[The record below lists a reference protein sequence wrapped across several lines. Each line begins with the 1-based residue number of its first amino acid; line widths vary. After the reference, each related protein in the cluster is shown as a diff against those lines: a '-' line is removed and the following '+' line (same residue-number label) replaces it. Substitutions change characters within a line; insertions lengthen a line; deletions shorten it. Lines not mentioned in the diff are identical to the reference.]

1 MYIDKISILNYRNIA
16 ECDLH
21 FSPKINC
28 FLGQNGMGKTNL
40 LDAIYYLS
48 FCKSHL
54 NSIDTQIIK
63 HDSEFFMLQGVYQR
77 KEVEELISCAVKH
90 RTKKQFK
97 RNKKDYER
105 LSDHIG
111 VIPVVLISP
120 SDLEIITD
128 GSDERRRFIDTV
140 ISQYDK
146 PYLSALIRYNAAL
159 QSRNAM
165 MKKEAALDETMLDI
179 YEEQMALEAAYIYQ
193 KRAEFIAGFVPV
205 FQQFYAEISAGK
217 EQVGLLYTSHSQQ
230 GDLRMLLRECRQRDH
245 LLGYTTRGSH
255 KDDLTMLL
263 GDYPMKRTGSQGQN
277 KTYLVALK
285 LAQFTYLK
293 RVSEQTPI
301 LLLDDIFDK
310 LDVERV
316 TRIVK
321 LVSSDEFGQIFITDT
336 NREHLDE
343 ILMRLGGEARIFEVV
358 DGAVEMVT
366 I

>member
-16 ECDLH
+16 EGDLL

-28 FLGQNGMGKTNL
+28 FLGRNGMGKTNL

-54 NSIDTQIIK
+54 NPIDTQIIK
-63 HDSEFFMLQGVYQR
+63 HETDFFMLQGVYQR
-77 KEVEELISCAVKH
+77 KEAEEVISCAVKH

-97 RNKKDYER
+97 RNKKSYER

-111 VIPVVLISP
+111 FIPVVLISP
-120 SDLEIITD
+120 SDLELITD
-128 GSDERRRFIDTV
+128 GSDERRRFLDTV

-146 PYLSALIRYNAAL
+146 LYLSALIRYNSAL
-159 QSRNAM
+159 QNRNAM
-165 MKKEAALDETMLDI
+165 MKQDSILDETMLDI
-179 YEEQMALEAAYIYQ
+179 YEEQLAIVAAYIYQ
-193 KRAEFIAGFVPV
+193 RRSEFVEGFTPI
-205 FQQFYAEISAGK
+205 FQHFYEEISFGN
-217 EQVGLLYTSHSQQ
+217 ERVELVYTSHSQQ
-230 GDLRMLLRECRQRDH
+230 GDLRPLLHECRERDH
-245 LLGYTTRGSH
+245 ALGYTTRGSH
-255 KDDLTMLL
+255 KDDLAMLL

-285 LAQFTYLK
+285 LAQFIYLK
-293 RVSEQTPI
+293 RVNQQTPI

-310 LDVERV
+310 LDSERV

-321 LVSSDEFGQIFITDT
+321 LVSSEEFGQIFITDT

-343 ILMRLGGEARIFEVV
+343 ILRRLGGEARIFEVT
-358 DGAVEMVT
+358 DGAIKTVT
-366 I
+366 E

>member
-16 ECDLH
+16 ECELP

-28 FLGQNGMGKTNL
+28 FLGRNGMGKTNL

-54 NSIDTQIIK
+54 NPIDTQIIK
-63 HDSEFFMLQGVYQR
+63 HDSEFFMLQGFYQR
-77 KEVEELISCAVKH
+77 KGVEELISCAVKH

-111 VIPVVLISP
+111 FIPVVLISP
-120 SDLEIITD
+120 SDLEIITE
-128 GSDERRRFIDTV
+128 GSDGRRRFLDTV

-159 QSRNAM
+159 QNRNAM
-165 MKKEAALDETMLDI
+165 MKKDASLDELMLDI
-179 YEEQMALEAAYIYQ
+179 YEEQMAIEADYIYK
-193 KRAEFIAGFVPV
+193 KRFEFIAEFVPI
-205 FQQFYAEISAGK
+205 FQEFYKQISDDT
-217 EQVGLLYTSHSQQ
+217 EHVELLYTSHSQQ
-230 GDLRMLLRECRQRDH
+230 GDLRVLLHDCRQRDH

-285 LAQFTYLK
+285 LAQFACLK
-293 RVSEQTPI
+293 RISEQTPI
-301 LLLDDIFDK
+301 LLLHDIFDK

-321 LVSSDEFGQIFITDT
+321 LVSSDQFGQIFITDT

-343 ILMRLGGEARIFEVV
+343 ILQRLGGEARIFEVI
-358 DGAVEMVT
+358 DGAVEIVT
-366 I
+366 V

>member
-1 MYIDKISILNYRNIA
+1 
-16 ECDLH
+16 
-21 FSPKINC
+21 
-28 FLGQNGMGKTNL
+28 MGKTNL

-54 NSIDTQIIK
+54 NPIDIQIIN

-77 KEVEELISCAVKH
+77 KGVDELISCAVKH

-111 VIPVVLISP
+111 FIPVVLISP

-128 GSDERRRFIDTV
+128 GSDERRRFLDTV

-146 PYLSALIRYNAAL
+146 LYLSALIRYNVAL
-159 QSRNAM
+159 QNRNAM
-165 MKKEAALDETMLDI
+165 MKKDTPLDDTMLDI
-179 YEEQMALEAAYIYQ
+179 YEEQMAIEATYIFK
-193 KRAEFIAGFVPV
+193 KRAEFIAEFVPV
-205 FQQFYAEISAGK
+205 FQQFYEEISAGK

-230 GDLRMLLRECRQRDH
+230 GDLRVLLHECRQRDH
-245 LLGYTTRGSH
+245 VLGYTTRGSH

-285 LAQFTYLK
+285 LAQFACLK
-293 RVSEQTPI
+293 RISEQTPI

-321 LVSSDEFGQIFITDT
+321 LVSSDQFGQIFITDT

-343 ILMRLGGEARIFEVV
+343 ILQRLGGEARIFEVI
-358 DGAVEMVT
+358 DGAVEIVT
-366 I
+366 V